1 MGLFDVIDDIAE
13 RQIIK
18 TDTGD
23 NRIFGVVIGR
33 VTKNYS
39 DSMPG
44 RVCVSIQTRDAEANV
59 LKWARVA
66 MPYAG
71 DSWGIYFLPEVG
83 DQVLLAFEQGNIE
96 RPYVIGCVGQKAD
109 DFLKKSKDEHNKNKR
124 IVSKHG
130 NTFQILDAEQG
141 EGTEDKIEI
150 FTADE
155 AHSVT
160 IDNKAKNIEIKDKDG
175 KAKITMATQ
184 NGDITVHGDQKVTL
198 QAGDTVS
205 ITMNASNGTITV
217 NCKTFTVSATEKV
230 SIEAQGGQA
239 ILTGKGTTVESM
251 ASLNLKAN
259 GMTKIEGKPVKVG

>member
-160 IDNKAKNIEIKDKDG
+160 IDNSFYL
-175 KAKITMATQ
+175 T
-184 NGDITVHGDQKVTL
+184 TVEHRMDAEGNYT
-198 QAGDTVS
+198 TH
-205 ITMNASNGTITV
+205 
-217 NCKTFTVSATEKV
+217 
-230 SIEAQGGQA
+230 
-239 ILTGKGTTVESM
+239 LTGK
-251 ASLNLKAN
+251 AAKLKYPP
-259 GMTKIEGKPVKVG
+259 GRGHGVDHDERQQRDDHRELQDLHGVRHGEGVDRGPGGPGDPDGEGDDGGVDGVAEPEGQRHDEDRRQAGQGGLMR